1 MGQATSKDV
10 LEFIFLQAIYC
21 WASSLPLK
29 VLCFASE
36 IPLDKTKFSFASCYQ
51 QESASELGMGICLLF
66 LPLLYLILVPFL
78 DSCPFFFFFL
88 SYSDMLV
95 FVLAY
100 YIIFIYYPLEA
111 CLFSNERQ
119 KGNGYRQEGDGEKHV
134 GVEGVDMETRIH
146 YVRKNSFSIK
156 RKKM

>member
-78 DSCPFFFFFL
+78 DSCPFFFFFCPIL
-88 SYSDMLV
+88 ICQFLFQLIILFLFIIPQRPVYFQMRDRKGMDTDRRVMERNTLEQREQIWKPE
-95 FVLAY
+95 
-100 YIIFIYYPLEA
+100 YI
-111 CLFSNERQ
+111 
-119 KGNGYRQEGDGEKHV
+119 
-134 GVEGVDMETRIH
+134 M
-146 YVRKNSFSIK
+146 
-156 RKKM
+156 